1 MSNYMSSLF
10 SEWDTTCSVWSAKMM
25 EFVWYWFLFLMHRTL
40 KCFIVSLC
48 SISHFEYTPECVVF
62 DLLEIPLVHG
72 WLVDPNL
79 KSAAEAVST
88 FSYNQLVERIIEN
101 KNSKNEALVTE
112 GQCHMFCFFSICSY
126 WCCVVILHS
135 LLSQVL

>member
-1 MSNYMSSLF
+1 M
-10 SEWDTTCSVWSAKMM
+10 
-25 EFVWYWFLFLMHRTL
+25 
-40 KCFIVSLC
+40 
-48 SISHFEYTPECVVF
+48 F
-62 DLLEIPLVHG
+62 DLLDIPLVHG

-112 GQCHMFCFFSICSY
+112 GQYQCCFIGTSSFA
-126 WCCVVILHS
+126 
-135 LLSQVL
+135 LSDVAV

>member
-1 MSNYMSSLF
+1 MFAVVVY
-10 SEWDTTCSVWSAKMM
+10 
-25 EFVWYWFLFLMHRTL
+25 
-40 KCFIVSLC
+40 

-62 DLLEIPLVHG
+62 DLLDIPLVHG

-79 KSAAEAVST
+79 KSTAEAVGA

-112 GQCHMFCFFSICSY
+112 GRFR
-126 WCCVVILHS
+126 L
-135 LLSQVL
+135 

>member
-1 MSNYMSSLF
+1 MLRLNIGIF
-10 SEWDTTCSVWSAKMM
+10 
-25 EFVWYWFLFLMHRTL
+25 
-40 KCFIVSLC
+40 VSLS

-62 DLLEIPLVHG
+62 DLLDIALVHG

-101 KNSKNEALVTE
+101 KNSKDEALVTE
-112 GQCHMFCFFSICSY
+112 G
-126 WCCVVILHS
+126 
-135 LLSQVL
+135 

>member
-1 MSNYMSSLF
+1 
-10 SEWDTTCSVWSAKMM
+10 V
-25 EFVWYWFLFLMHRTL
+25 FL
-40 KCFIVSLC
+40 LC

-112 GQCHMFCFFSICSY
+112 GQFQLFRFMIMCSY
-126 WCCVVILHS
+126 
-135 LLSQVL
+135 